1 MTDVL
6 LIGASGLAREILAA
20 GMTGVI
26 GILDDDAACHGSM
39 VAGVPVLGSV
49 ASAAGRPEKFL
60 IAIGPGTVRRKVTG
74 TLAAQGISD
83 DRFATF
89 IAPGA
94 RVGTT
99 STIGA
104 GSVLLDG
111 VVVTAD
117 AVIGRHVVIMP
128 NCTITHD
135 DVLSDFATLAAGVSL
150 GGAVR
155 VGAGAYLGMNAS
167 VRQTLEVGADAT
179 VGMGAVVVDS
189 VPPGQTWA
197 GTPARQ
203 LGVTA

>member
-20 GMTGVI
+20 GMTGVV
-26 GILDDDAACHGSM
+26 GILDDDTDRHGSM
-39 VAGVPVLGSV
+39 VAGVPILGSV

-60 IAIGPGTVRRKVTG
+60 LSIGPGAARRKVAAI
-74 TLAAQGISD
+74 LASLGIVD

-89 IAPGA
+89 VAPGA
-94 RVGTT
+94 RVGAT
-99 STIGA
+99 SVVGT

-135 DVLSDFATLAAGVSL
+135 DVLADFTTLAAAVSL
-150 GGAVR
+150 GGSVR
-155 VGAGAYLGMNAS
+155 TGEGAYIGMNAAI
-167 VRQTLEVGADAT
+167 RQGVVVGSDAT
-179 VGMGAVVVDS
+179 VGMGAVVLRDI
-189 VPPGQTWA
+189 PAAQTWA
-197 GTPARQ
+197 GIPARE
-203 LGVTA
+203 LGEAE